1 MIPPLASSRP
11 DTGRNR
17 TETSMSP
24 NFLSSST
31 ATAQGC
37 VSTVCARTLRSPDGR
52 RTHWPATNFHFEFS
66 APRSYFIVV
75 VSPDATAT
83 VVTTAAANNMTT
95 RFMSVSS
102 FSSFS
107 VQALRH
113 NLPLIAAYKGH
124 LGHGTATRQVR
135 ERSHGA
141 VPGVAIDGCG
151 RCLRER
157 ACRLRHRRLL
167 GLRGREISSV
177 GDGLDF
183 RDRPSPVIDDD
194 LHERISGVRIGL
206 DRVHRE
212 LDGTIADLVLGGEW
226 CPLSGTDDQPALE
239 RKRGAL

>member
-17 TETSMSP
+17 TETSRSA

-37 VSTVCARTLRSPDGR
+37 VSMVCARTLRSPDGR
-52 RTHWPATNFHFEFS
+52 RTHWPATNFHFAFS

-75 VSPDATAT
+75 VSPDAIVHVA
-83 VVTTAAANNMTT
+83 TTAAANNMAT
-95 RFMSVSS
+95 RFMGVSS

-124 LGHGTATRQVR
+124 LGDGTATRQVW
-135 ERSHGA
+135 ERTHGA
-141 VPGVAIDGCG
+141 VPGVALDGCG

-167 GLRGREISSV
+167 GLRGREISAV

-183 RDRPSPVIDDD
+183 RDRPSAVINDD

-206 DRVHRE
+206 DRVHGE
-212 LDGTIADLVLGGEW
+212 LEGASVDLVLGREW
-226 CPLSGTDDQPALE
+226 CPLSGTRD
-239 RKRGAL
+239 